1 MKQVRFDILREART
15 SEELVSQEE
24 IASIVHKSTASPRQ
38 SIRMM
43 KRGSAIFS
51 IAALMTT
58 ATLFLIFHNKELT
71 VTQQLP
77 PQQKNA
83 QKLSAISS
91 APAKELHSLSDFHTP
106 QKNTSRHRIVSS
118 SAFIESPSH
127 SEAQNTEKSIIAMN
141 ALELSRDELAKL
153 GVILEN
159 NVLKT
164 RIQERENSSE
174 YTVSEIYIGKNTWRS
189 TFMSSSA
196 IDDTTVFLHP
206 VLITYSSP
214 QGYESSSSFIVNHS
228 TLLSDALI
236 PTSSLNQIA
245 EDAKIGG
252 ATLPLL
258 NQLVPVRVTMP
269 QTNDIVTLWYI
280 PEQLFYMALPE
291 RYVLPIKNELQVQTD
306 ITCKHIQREDACG
319 AFRGKTTVFDICSS
333 DAGSIT
339 QSSVYPNPAHGSAQ
353 CRYVLVQPR
362 QCRITLYTAEGQF
375 VKELLPWSDQEAG
388 EQIVRLGL
396 DDIHGGLYLLSLTTE
411 QGENIIQRLFIQ

>member
-43 KRGSAIFS
+43 KRGNGI
-51 IAALMTT
+51 IPVAALIT
-58 ATLFLIFHNKELT
+58 AAILFLMLYNQE
-71 VTQQLP
+71 QQPLP
-77 PQQKNA
+77 GQYNHT
-83 QKLSAISS
+83 QKLSAISTAPSQELYPLS
-91 APAKELHSLSDFHTP
+91 AAVHIP
-106 QKNTSRHRIVSS
+106 QKNTSRHRMVSS

-174 YTVSEIYIGKNTWRS
+174 YTVSEIHIGKNTWRS

-196 IDDTTVFLHP
+196 IYDTTVFLHP

>member
-43 KRGSAIFS
+43 KRGNGI
-51 IAALMTT
+51 IPVAALIT
-58 ATLFLIFHNKELT
+58 AAILFLMLYNQE
-71 VTQQLP
+71 QQPLP
-77 PQQKNA
+77 GQYNHT
-83 QKLSAISS
+83 QKLSAISTAPSQELYPLS
-91 APAKELHSLSDFHTP
+91 AAVHIP
-106 QKNTSRHRIVSS
+106 QKNTSRHRMVSS

-174 YTVSEIYIGKNTWRS
+174 YTVSEIHIGKNTWRS

-196 IDDTTVFLHP
+196 IYDTTVFLHP

-375 VKELLPWSDQEAG
+375 VKELVPWSDQEAG

>member
-43 KRGSAIFS
+43 KRGNGIIP
-51 IAALMTT
+51 IAALIT
-58 ATLFLIFHNKELT
+58 AAILFLMLYNQE
-71 VTQQLP
+71 QQPLP
-77 PQQKNA
+77 GQYNHT
-83 QKLSAISS
+83 QKLSAISTAPSQELYPLS
-91 APAKELHSLSDFHTP
+91 AAVHTP
-106 QKNTSRHRIVSS
+106 QKNTSRHRMVSS

-174 YTVSEIYIGKNTWRS
+174 YTVSEIHIGKNTWRS

-196 IDDTTVFLHP
+196 IYDTTVFLHP

-306 ITCKHIQREDACG
+306 ITCKHIQREDVCG

>member
-43 KRGSAIFS
+43 KRGNGI
-51 IAALMTT
+51 IPVAALIT
-58 ATLFLIFHNKELT
+58 AAILFLMLYNQE
-71 VTQQLP
+71 QQPLP
-77 PQQKNA
+77 GQYNHT
-83 QKLSAISS
+83 QKLSAISTAPSQELYPLS
-91 APAKELHSLSDFHTP
+91 AAVHTP
-106 QKNTSRHRIVSS
+106 QKNTSRHRMVSS

-174 YTVSEIYIGKNTWRS
+174 YTVSEIHIGKNTWRS

-196 IDDTTVFLHP
+196 IYDTTVFLHP